1 MLRFEMHSTPRW
13 ELAAFTRL
21 SKRKPREGSRAYP
34 IGHRVTRSAIGSS
47 ADAENNVKNAPY

>member
-21 SKRKPREGSRAYP
+21 LTRKPRDGWRDYP

-47 ADAENNVKNAPY
+47 ADGENKVKNAPY